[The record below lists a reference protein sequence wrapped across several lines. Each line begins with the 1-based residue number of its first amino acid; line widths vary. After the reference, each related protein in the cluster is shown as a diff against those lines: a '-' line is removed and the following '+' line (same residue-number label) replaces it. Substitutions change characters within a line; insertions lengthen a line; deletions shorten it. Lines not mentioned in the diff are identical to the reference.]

1 MINSA
6 VQRLNTGVF
15 KLNNNKKSIVTLTVE
30 KLSGFG
36 VSCSKSAV
44 HLLQVLL
51 RKVDCIFVAE
61 INLTNNQPLTI

>member
-15 KLNNNKKSIVTLTVE
+15 KLNNNKKSIVTLTTE

-44 HLLQVLL
+44 HLMRVF
-51 RKVDCIFVAE
+51 REKVNCIFVVEDIE
-61 INLTNNQPLTI
+61 INNKPLTN